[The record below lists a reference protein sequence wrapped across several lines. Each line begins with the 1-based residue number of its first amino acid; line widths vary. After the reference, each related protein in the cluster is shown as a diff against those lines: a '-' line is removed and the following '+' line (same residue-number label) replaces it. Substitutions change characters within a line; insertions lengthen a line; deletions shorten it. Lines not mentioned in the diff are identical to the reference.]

1 MNRDADLAD
10 RSGPEYAWMDR
21 VVDRARANGT
31 PLDRQQLGR
40 LMGDLE
46 EAVVDKL
53 RRGYR
58 VNLGP
63 VMLHPD
69 GTVEAMRLEA

>member
-40 LMGDLE
+40 LMADLTE
-46 EAVVDKL
+46 VVAEALSRRCTVNVFGVVL
-53 RRGYR
+53 Y
-58 VNLGP
+58 
-63 VMLHPD
+63 PD
-69 GTVEAMRLEA
+69 GRAELANDQ

>member
-10 RSGPEYAWMDR
+10 RAGPEDAWMDR
-21 VVDRARANGT
+21 VVERAGAAGT

-63 VMLHPD
+63 VMLHSD